1 MFLRFLHSHHILQV
15 SRRNVIEHA
24 GSPLSNR
31 LTFVTFR
38 AILPSEKKA
47 PRQASKRTYQPNLR
61 NFIPGKLDF
70 ILYPKHHRR
79 DFIKVFSLFRA
90 KKCTKWKIASNESM
104 TG

>member
-1 MFLRFLHSHHILQV
+1 MFLPFLHSRHILQV
-15 SRRNVIEHA
+15 SRRNMIEHA

-31 LTFVTFR
+31 LTSVTLR
-38 AILPSEKKA
+38 AILPGEKK
-47 PRQASKRTYQPNLR
+47 PPGQASKRTYQPNLR